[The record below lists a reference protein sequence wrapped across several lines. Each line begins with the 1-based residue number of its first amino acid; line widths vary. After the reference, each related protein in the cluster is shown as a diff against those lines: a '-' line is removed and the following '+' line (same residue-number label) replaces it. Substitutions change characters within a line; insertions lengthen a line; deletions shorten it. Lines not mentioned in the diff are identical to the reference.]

1 MDGEGNPSGTG
12 AGLLNCAR
20 GGDSHNFEPDDASGA
35 SSTELEAL
43 QNLRAKNHGST
54 REAYVQ
60 SNDAA
65 SSGRAAGS
73 ASGKLPDLC
82 YTPTGN
88 AFPYRP
94 RAHSMDSPLQHF
106 CSPGAAAHRETAV
119 GVHAD
124 DETAAEGVGSVNQD
138 KDPRFDKTVAV
149 EEPETTLA
157 SERDS
162 MSSSSNFHHIAV
174 GLPLSSPKSMAA
186 TMPGHASSLGFHD
199 RGDQGADI
207 EAPKASTLD
216 HQRLRHWTNPRFD
229 DSGASLPFHN
239 QLKQMTPLPT
249 GVDTSSKFETA
260 SHSSS
265 IPNSSQLE
273 QEIRPITPDS
283 SNEALALASP
293 SYETK
298 QSSTTQASKKGSSPS
313 CWSGGAIQVA
323 IPTAHSVYAAIVP
336 ASSKLATFTRKLSSS
351 PSREKT
357 PRINPPEDRAIPSKV
372 RRTGPSPFPLASF
385 VSPLRGSRNGSQSY
399 ERPPAGGFSTPL
411 RPSRIQQHTFS
422 SPAIPTEPDVFTTPA
437 TKTAAHRLSAPPS
450 SDPVFEVDNSST
462 SSTSF
467 KLRPPRVRAG
477 VTRPFKPPA
486 KSARPTTA
494 TVQALKQRLQSL
506 RNALR
511 IRGIPD
517 PTRLA
522 TGSAPSTKVMGDDEL
537 ETLSLQWRNAA
548 REAAQDLWALVKDSA
563 GEDSWDSASKNSQE
577 NWGWDA
583 KPQGEYQPKSIEL
596 ELALD
601 DAGDDPAFTPP
612 DGNKLY
618 QAMMKKLKQPY
629 VPRSTMLPAR
639 EDPCDY
645 TETHKTE
652 AKSSDDEEGGSK
664 VHTLGTML
672 TSLGIPH
679 EVLGWQEEEGEFVD

>member
-1 MDGEGNPSGTG
+1 
-12 AGLLNCAR
+12 
-20 GGDSHNFEPDDASGA
+20 
-35 SSTELEAL
+35 
-43 QNLRAKNHGST
+43 
-54 REAYVQ
+54 
-60 SNDAA
+60 
-65 SSGRAAGS
+65 
-73 ASGKLPDLC
+73 
-82 YTPTGN
+82 
-88 AFPYRP
+88 
-94 RAHSMDSPLQHF
+94 MDSPLQHL

-119 GVHAD
+119 GMHAD

-138 KDPRFDKTVAV
+138 KDPRFDKTIAV

-162 MSSSSNFHHIAV
+162 MSPSSNFHHIT
-174 GLPLSSPKSMAA
+174 S
-186 TMPGHASSLGFHD
+186 MPGHASSLGFYD

-207 EAPKASTLD
+207 EAPTASTLD
-216 HQRLRHWTNPRFD
+216 HQRLRHWTSPRFD

-239 QLKQMTPLPT
+239 QLKQMTPLPA
-249 GVDTSSKFETA
+249 GADTSSKFETA

-265 IPNSSQLE
+265 IPNSSQPE
-273 QEIRPITPDS
+273 QEIRPSTPNS

-293 SYETK
+293 VQLCNMET
-298 QSSTTQASKKGSSPS
+298 SLHSTPPSSPM
-313 CWSGGAIQVA
+313 
-323 IPTAHSVYAAIVP
+323 
-336 ASSKLATFTRKLSSS
+336 KLSSPPPLKPPKKVARLRAGLGAPFKS
-351 PSREKT
+351 PFRRPIPCTLPSSPLPPSSPPLPESSPQAPPAKKRRALT
-357 PRINPPEDRAIPSKV
+357 PPEDRAIPSKV

-385 VSPLRGSRNGSQSY
+385 VSPLRGSQNGSQSY
-399 ERPPAGGFSTPL
+399 GRPLAGGFSTPL

-422 SPAIPTEPDVFTTPA
+422 SPAMPTEPDVFTTPA

-467 KLRPPRVRAG
+467 KLRPPRVRTG

-522 TGSAPSTKVMGDDEL
+522 TGSAPSTKVMGDGEL

-563 GEDSWDSASKNSQE
+563 GEDSWGSASKNSQE

-596 ELALD
+596 ELTLD

-618 QAMMKKLKQPY
+618 QAMVKKLKQPY

-639 EDPCDY
+639 EDPCNY